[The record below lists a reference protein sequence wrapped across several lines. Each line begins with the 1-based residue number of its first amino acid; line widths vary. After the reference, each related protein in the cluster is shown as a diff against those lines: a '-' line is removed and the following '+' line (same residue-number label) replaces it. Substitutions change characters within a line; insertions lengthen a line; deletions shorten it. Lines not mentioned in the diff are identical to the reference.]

1 MPRAL
6 AHRKNKKFLPSQ
18 SADRSDSKKNCGF
31 AALRLCV
38 KSNFKSLPSFSASS
52 SKHSEERTWADRR
65 RVHAK
70 TPSRKA
76 AICLIF
82 RAMPRALAHRK
93 NYKISSFSE
102 RRSLGQ
108 QEKLRL
114 CGLAAL
120 REIQLKSELPSF
132 SASSSKHLRRGLGP
146 TVEGSRKDAKPQ
158 SRNLPHLPGHASCP
172 GPSKK

>member
-1 MPRAL
+1 VPWPIEKIKNFFLLRAP
-6 AHRKNKKFLPSQ
+6 H
-18 SADRSDSKKNCGF
+18 RSDSKKNCGF

-52 SKHSEERTWADRR
+52 SKDSEERTWGDSW

-93 NYKISSFSE
+93 NIKFLPSQRAE
-102 RRSLGQ
+102 SLGQ

-120 REIQLKSELPSF
+120 REIQLKSCFPHSQHPHR
-132 SASSSKHLRRGLGP
+132 KILRRGLGA
-146 TVEGSRKDAKPQ
+146 TVGGFTQRRQAAKPQ
-158 SRNLPHLPGHASCP
+158 FASSS
-172 GPSKK
+172 GPCLVPWPIEKI